1 MPPIAA
7 LIAASIASIPGLL
20 VSHYLVTGHKMSLAS
35 AWASFI
41 SVATWL
47 LPIYIVGAFV
57 YGLVL
62 WLVLK
67 AIGQLNLA
75 GFLLGSLVPAVIFL
89 AADTLIRGYG
99 AGWHVALIA
108 FGVPCLFMGAA
119 LWFFS
124 VRWPLGA

>member
-1 MPPIAA
+1 VPPIAA
-7 LIAASIASIPGLL
+7 LTAASAASIPGLL
-20 VSHYLVTGHKMSLAS
+20 VSHYLVTGHKMSLQS

-57 YGLVL
+57 YGAAL

-67 AIGQLNLA
+67 ALGQLNLA
-75 GFLLGSLVPAVIFL
+75 GFLIGSLAPVVIYL
-89 AADTLIRGYG
+89 LADTVIRGYG
-99 AGWHVALIA
+99 AGWHIALFA
-108 FGVPCLFMGAA
+108 FGVPCLFMGFA

-124 VRWPLGA
+124 LRWPLGA